1 MTKGLLLNY
10 NILTQFFY
18 IIMQREIHRQWFIKI
33 KQRIQFEI
41 FVVGVRIRVLA
52 KFGSWAL
59 YCESLNDFLD
69 DNKKPFFCFSTFG
82 VILPL

>member
-1 MTKGLLLNY
+1 
-10 NILTQFFY
+10 
-18 IIMQREIHRQWFIKI
+18 MQREIHRQCFIKI

-41 FVVGVRIRVLA
+41 FVVGVRIRGLA

-69 DNKKPFFCFSTFG
+69 HNKKPLFCFSTFG